1 MFDISSTQVR
11 NEWSSVVDSVIREKP
26 AFIKRTR
33 DRMLLSDIYIIES
46 LLEQYTF
53 HAELISED
61 NGSITISLDEI
72 DIVENG
78 ANEQEAV
85 LKMAFAILDYAIEY
99 YREFS
104 LWYSAT
110 NRKHH
115 LPYVFKALILNDIN
129 RIGDLIKCRHGVLQ

>member
-1 MFDISSTQVR
+1 MMEMNATQVR
-11 NEWSSVVDSVIREKP
+11 REWSTVVDSVIREKP

-33 DRMLLSDIYIIES
+33 DRMLLSDIHIIEG

-53 HAELISED
+53 NAELILEE
-61 NGSITISLDEI
+61 NGTTTISLDEI
-72 DIVENG
+72 DLIENG
-78 ANEQEAV
+78 DNEQEAI
-85 LKMAFAILDYAIEY
+85 LKMAYGILDYSIEY
-99 YREFS
+99 YQEFG

-129 RIGDLIKCRHGVLQ
+129 KIGDLIKCRHGVI

>member
-1 MFDISSTQVR
+1 MMEMNATQVR
-11 NEWSSVVDSVIREKP
+11 REWSTVVDSVIREKP

-33 DRMLLSDIYIIES
+33 DRMLLSDIHFIEG

-53 HAELISED
+53 NAELILEE
-61 NGSITISLDEI
+61 NGTTTISLDEI
-72 DIVENG
+72 DLIENG
-78 ANEQEAV
+78 DNEQEAI
-85 LKMAFAILDYAIEY
+85 LKMAYGILDYSIEY
-99 YREFS
+99 YQEFG

-129 RIGDLIKCRHGVLQ
+129 KIGDLIKCRHGVI